1 MALDGIFL
9 HHMVSQLKS
18 TLKDSRVSQIYQP
31 NRDELTMIFR
41 TFDGNKRLLISARA
55 NSPRINLCSSS
66 PENPPTPTMLCML
79 LRKRLSGAKL
89 LDISQ
94 PSLERIVFLD
104 FESVNELGD
113 RVNLRLAVEI
123 MGKYSNVILIDGR
136 GVIIDALKRVDLS
149 MSSQRLVLPNVKYE
163 LPPPQDKLNI
173 LCSEP
178 EEIISRATK
187 ILGEMPLNKALLNS
201 LQGISPIIARELEY
215 KCADGVQ
222 ISNKELGTTQKL
234 ALFNAL
240 ENLKA
245 IADASSGTP
254 CMVTRAEES
263 KPFDISFI
271 PVKQYGKN
279 AEVKEFESFSALLEA
294 FYDKRDNAD
303 RMKIKSQ
310 DLHKLISNLTERLSR
325 KINIQSAE
333 LKKCRNRDELRIK
346 GDLLQANLHRIPR
359 GASSITAEN
368 FYDDNKEITIS
379 LNPALSPSANVQKY
393 YKNYRKAKTA
403 EKMLTEQIE
412 NAKQELQYIASVG
425 DLLERA
431 ESEKEL
437 AQIRLELT
445 EQGYIKAPKGK
456 QKKPS
461 ALPPLEYLTTD
472 GFRVLVGRNNKQND
486 ALTLK
491 TASKKDIW
499 FHTKDI
505 HGSHTILITDGK
517 EPTQTAV
524 TQAAEIAA
532 YHSKAKESSK
542 VPVDYTAVKNVSKP
556 KGAKPGMVIYLTN
569 KTAYVTPKIPKQN
582 N

>member
-41 TFDGNKRLLISARA
+41 TFDGNKRLLISTRA

-445 EQGYIKAPKGK
+445 EQSYIKAPKGK

>member
-346 GDLLQANLHRIPR
+346 GDLLQANLYRIPR